1 MLASTPP
8 SPSTTTPD
16 DLGITGAHG
25 RTRTDTRFRTSLSDW
40 RVCHFTT
47 RAKLVGEDGFEPS
60 ASCSRSR
67 RSTRLSYTPKREQ
80 GMRLAVFGAPGRS
93 RTDIPFYGQ
102 QILSLPCLPFHH
114 GRMIG
119 SGTRIRTSVCGS
131 RARRP
136 PARRFRKNWG
146 DRWDSNPRCLGS
158 HPRFL
163 PLEDG
168 RHCSGASGRTRTGT
182 PCRRRVLST
191 LCLPI
196 PPQKQKLV
204 PLAGVEPARLAATV
218 SKTAVSAI
226 SP

>member
-8 SPSTTTPD
+8 LPSTTTPD
-16 DLGITGAHG
+16 VTGITGAHG

-102 QILSLPCLPFHH
+102 QGLNLPCLPFHH

-136 PARRFRKNWG
+136 PARRFRKNLGRSVGFEPTLSRVTAEVPAAGRRPPLLWCF
-146 DRWDSNPRCLGS
+146 WPDSN
-158 HPRFL
+158 
-163 PLEDG
+163 
-168 RHCSGASGRTRTGT
+168 RHALSATGFKPAVSTNSTTEAKIGALSRSRTST
-182 PCRRRVLST
+182 PC
-191 LCLPI
+191 
-196 PPQKQKLV
+196 
-204 PLAGVEPARLAATV
+204 GNGF
-218 SKTAVSAI
+218 
-226 SP
+226 